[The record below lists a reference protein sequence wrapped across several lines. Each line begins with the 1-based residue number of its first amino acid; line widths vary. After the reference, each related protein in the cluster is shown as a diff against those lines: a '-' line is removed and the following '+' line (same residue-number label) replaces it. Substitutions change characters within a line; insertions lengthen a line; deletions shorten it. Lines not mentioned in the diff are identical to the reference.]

1 MRGGYNLKTAILK
14 TLDMLKEKGVDY
26 ADIRMVDRMCENIS
40 TENLVLQNISNSRS
54 MGLGIRVILD
64 GSLGFA
70 STQELDKIES
80 TAMYALDL
88 AKASRVLQAEK
99 IIMSQKDVMVDNYVT
114 PIDIDP
120 FTVSKSDKIAL
131 LLKAEETMRKNA
143 TLSTTS
149 ASMDFQKEEKIYAD
163 TEGSYITQTLYESGA
178 GIEALASSSDDV
190 QGRTYPNSFRG
201 NHATS
206 GYEYVKSLNLVENA
220 ERIGMEA
227 EMIVNAKEC
236 PSGHFDI
243 VIDGSQLALQ
253 VHESV
258 GHPVELDRVFGSEAA
273 YAGMSFV
280 TVDKLNEYFKY
291 GSEFVTIV
299 ADATIPKGLGSFG
312 YDDDGVK
319 AQRTIIIDKGIFK
332 SFITSRDTAAKIDQK
347 SNGTNRADGWQNIPI
362 VRMTNINLL
371 PGTFELDELFQG
383 IENGLYLC
391 TNKSWSIDD
400 KRVNFQFGT
409 ELAYEIKNGKL
420 TGKIYK
426 NPIYTGITP
435 EFWGS
440 CDGVCTEKYWTLYGT
455 PNCGKGQPA
464 QTAHVGHGTAP
475 ARFRNVK
482 VGVKDVK

>member
-1 MRGGYNLKTAILK
+1 MKTEILK
-14 TLDMLKEKGVDY
+14 TLDMLKEKGIDY
-26 ADIRMVDRMCENIS
+26 ADIRMVDRTCENIS
-40 TENLVLQNISNSRS
+40 TEDLKLANISNSRS
-54 MGLGIRVILD
+54 KGVGIRVILD

-70 STQELDKIES
+70 STQNSDELET
-80 TAMYALDL
+80 TALYALDL
-88 AKASRVLQAEK
+88 AKASRTLQKEK
-99 IIMSQKDVMVDNYVT
+99 IKMSPKDVVVDTYIT

-120 FTVSKSDKIAL
+120 FTVSKAEKIKL
-131 LLKAEETMRKNA
+131 LLKAEETMRKSAN
-143 TLSTTS
+143 LSTTS
-149 ASMDFQKEEKIYAD
+149 ASMDFQKEEKIYAN

-178 GIEALASSSDDV
+178 GIEAFASSNDDV
-190 QGRTYPNSFRG
+190 QVRTYPNSFRG

-206 GYEYVKSLNLVENA
+206 GYEYVNSLNLVENA
-220 ERIGMEA
+220 ERIGKEA
-227 EMIVNAKEC
+227 EIIVNAEEC

-243 VIDGSQLALQ
+243 VIDASQLALQ
-253 VHESV
+253 VHESI

-280 TVDKLNEYFKY
+280 TVDKLNEDFKY
-291 GSEFVTIV
+291 GSDFVTIV
-299 ADATIPKGLGSFG
+299 ADATMPKGLGSFG

-319 AQRTIIIDKGIFK
+319 AQRTVIIDKGIFK
-332 SFITSRDTAAKIDQK
+332 SFITSRDTAVKINQK
-347 SNGTNRADGWQNIPI
+347 SNGTNRADGWQNMPI
-362 VRMTNINLL
+362 IRMTNISLM
-371 PGTFELDELFQG
+371 PGTFELDELFSG

-400 KRVNFQFGT
+400 KRINFQFGT
-409 ELAYEIKNGKL
+409 ELAYEIFKGKL
-420 TGKIYK
+420 TGKVYK

-440 CDGVCTEKYWTLYGT
+440 CDGVCNEKYWTLFGT
-455 PNCGKGQPA
+455 PNCGKGQPP